1 MANASFGDAAR
12 DGLRTLVT
20 KIDQEISRLPQGG
33 DGAHSTDG
41 LRASWLDLT
50 TLLALGPAP
59 ETRQCPVCGGT
70 GMRAASRCSNC
81 WASLAP
87 LPLMI
92 ATDAPRIEA

>member
-12 DGLRTLVT
+12 DGLRTLVAT
-20 KIDQEISRLPQGG
+20 IDQEISKLPHGG
-33 DGAHSTDG
+33 DGAHPTDG

-50 TLLALGPAP
+50 KLLALGPTP

-70 GMRAASRCSNC
+70 GMRAASRCSSC
-81 WASLAP
+81 WAALAP
-87 LPLMI
+87 LLPMT